1 LRDWRAEKFF
11 LNLRF
16 AVGRFC
22 CENRKQERDDEK
34 SNRQPRCE
42 LRKHVRR
49 LGSKDIVSKTA
60 TEGGTQA
67 LTAWT
72 LHEDHENHQQADEDV
87 QRN

>member
-1 LRDWRAEKFF
+1 
-11 LNLRF
+11 
-16 AVGRFC
+16 
-22 CENRKQERDDEK
+22 
-34 SNRQPRCE
+34 
-42 LRKHVRR
+42 

-72 LHEDHENHQQADEDV
+72 LHQDHEYHQQADEDV